1 MNDPIDLKTIASIPL
16 FSTAPTEALE
26 KVRLAASVQPLDVG
40 QTLFEEGETSREVY
54 FILEGKVRIY
64 CYSQGDRDVALVDF
78 EAGGCF
84 GELAALDGQTRTG
97 RAEALEPTRL
107 MKLDHI
113 VFNDL
118 VQKHKEIANQVILRL
133 VGIIRQ
139 VDARVADIGVLSD
152 NVRLCRELL
161 RLAQLA
167 NEISSVWVIPLL
179 PKHEE
184 LAKQANISVQMVAE
198 TMVWLKSE
206 EIITRR
212 PEAPRSIVIK
222 DLERLRAAAHV
233 EKA

>member
-1 MNDPIDLKTIASIPL
+1 MTDPIDLKTIASIPM
-16 FSTAPTEALE
+16 FSTAPAEALE
-26 KVRLAASVQPLDVG
+26 KVLLVASEQALDVG
-40 QTLFEEGETSREVY
+40 QTLFDEGETAREVY
-54 FILEGKVRIY
+54 FIVEGKVRIY

-97 RAEALEPTRL
+97 RAEALEPARL
-107 MKLDHI
+107 LKLEHI

-139 VDARVADIGVLSD
+139 VDARVADTAVLSD

-161 RLAQLA
+161 RMAQPA
-167 NEISSVWVIPLL
+167 SEISSVQIIPLL

-184 LAKQANISVQMVAE
+184 LAKQANISVQMVTE
-198 TMVWLKSE
+198 TMVWLKKE
-206 EIITRR
+206 EIIARR

-233 EKA
+233 ENA

>member
-1 MNDPIDLKTIASIPL
+1 MNDPIDLKTITSIPL
-16 FSTAPTEALE
+16 FSTAPTDALE

-40 QTLFEEGETSREVY
+40 QSLFDEGEASREVY
-54 FILEGKVRIY
+54 FILEGRVRIY
-64 CYSQGDRDVALVDF
+64 CYSHGDHDVLLVDF
-78 EAGGCF
+78 ETGGCF
-84 GELAALDGQTRTG
+84 GELAALDGQPRTG

-107 MKLDHI
+107 MKLDYI

-161 RLAQLA
+161 RMAQPA
-167 NEISSVWVIPLL
+167 SEISPVRVIPLL

-198 TMVWLKSE
+198 TMVWLQRE
-206 EIITRR
+206 EIIARR

-233 EKA
+233 ENV

>member
-1 MNDPIDLKTIASIPL
+1 MNDPIDLKTITSIPL
-16 FSTAPTEALE
+16 FSTAPADALE

-40 QTLFEEGETSREVY
+40 QTLFDEGEASREVY
-54 FILEGKVRIY
+54 FILEGMVRIY
-64 CYSQGDRDVALVDF
+64 CYSNEDRDVLLVDF
-78 EAGGCF
+78 ETGGCF
-84 GELAALDGQTRTG
+84 GELAALDGHPRTG

-107 MKLDHI
+107 LKLDYI

-161 RLAQLA
+161 RMAQPA
-167 NEISSVWVIPLL
+167 SKISPVRVIPLL

-184 LAKQANISVQMVAE
+184 LAKQAKISVQMVTE

-206 EIITRR
+206 EIIARR

-222 DLERLRAAAHV
+222 DLKRLRAAAHV
-233 EKA
+233 ENA